1 MYFWYKLKNR
11 MITVILPILL
21 ILIILGEI
29 YTCHLLFKFTNK
41 RTVVFA
47 YLLLLVTIMGSLFMY
62 FNGADK
68 SKGQTAESMHIM
80 ALILLFLLPKLLI
93 SIPLLIEDLFRFSRW
108 TSNKYIYKKIIKNS
122 RSSLLIR
129 IVLVAAGLLTLSIVY
144 GVFVGKYNFKV
155 KQETIVFKD
164 LPNEFDGLKVLQIS
178 DLHVGSWDNKVAIEK
193 GIEMINKQEYDIL
206 VFTGDF
212 VNTVATE
219 ADPWIETLQKIKTPK
234 YGKFAVL
241 GNHDYGEYVK
251 WDTAAAKE
259 ENFTA
264 IKNNIEKS
272 GFKLLLNENVIIKNN
287 NDSIYLIGVENWGL
301 NFKKAGDL
309 NKSSQNIPNNAFK
322 IVMTHDPSHW
332 DAEIVNHQQKYQLT
346 LSGHTHGMQ
355 FGFNIP
361 KVIEWS
367 PAKYIYPEWGGLYN
381 KGQQYIYVNR
391 GFGFHAYS
399 GRVGIWPEITV
410 LELKKSK

>member
-1 MYFWYKLKNR
+1 
-11 MITVILPILL
+11 MIQKFIYVILLFIV
-21 ILIILGEI
+21 LGEV
-29 YTCHLLFKFTNK
+29 YTCHLIYKFTKK
-41 RTVVFA
+41 RSVVFA
-47 YLLLLVTIMGSLFMY
+47 YLLLLVTILASLFFY

-68 SKGQTAESMHIM
+68 SKGQTAESMHVM
-80 ALILLFLLPKLLI
+80 ALLLLFLLPKMLI
-93 SIPLLIEDLFRFSRW
+93 SIPLFVEDMFRFTRW
-108 TSNKYIYKKIIKNS
+108 TSNKFIYKKIIKNS
-122 RSSLLIR
+122 RSSLLTR
-129 IVLVAAGLLTLSIVY
+129 IVLIAAGLLTLSIIY

-155 KQETIVFKD
+155 REETIVFKD
-164 LPNEFDGLKVLQIS
+164 LPNGFDGLKVLQIS
-178 DLHVGSWDNKVAIEK
+178 DLHVGSWDNKEAIEK
-193 GIEMINKQEYDIL
+193 GIEMINAQEYDIL
-206 VFTGDF
+206 LFTGDL
-212 VNTVATE
+212 VNTLATE
-219 ADPWIETLQKIKTPK
+219 ADPWIEVLQKIKTPK

-251 WDTAAAKE
+251 WDTEADKE
-259 ENFTA
+259 ANFTA

-272 GFKLLLNENVIIKNN
+272 GFKLLLNENVVLKSN
-287 NDSIYLIGVENWGL
+287 NDSIYLLGVENWGL

-309 NKSSQNIPNNAFK
+309 KKTSENVPDDAFK

-355 FGFNIP
+355 FGFDIP
-361 KVIEWS
+361 KVLEWS
-367 PAKYIYPEWGGLYN
+367 PAEYIYPEWGGLYN
-381 KGQQYIYVNR
+381 KGHQYIYVNR

>member
-1 MYFWYKLKNR
+1 
-11 MITVILPILL
+11 MIAALFPILL
-21 ILIILGEI
+21 IIIILGEI
-29 YTCHLLFKFTNK
+29 YTCHLLYRFTKK
-41 RTVVFA
+41 RSAVFA
-47 YLLLLVTIMGSLFMY
+47 YLLLLITIIASLLLY

-68 SKGQTAESMHIM
+68 SKGQTSESMHIM
-80 ALILLFLLPKLLI
+80 ALILLFLLPKILI
-93 SIPLLIEDLFRFSRW
+93 SIPLLVEDMFRFTRW
-108 TSNKYIYKKIIKNS
+108 TSNKFIYKKIITNS
-122 RSSLLIR
+122 RSSLLTR
-129 IVLVAAGLLTLSIVY
+129 IVLAAASLLTISIIY

-155 KQETIVFKD
+155 RQETIVFKD
-164 LPNEFDGLKVLQIS
+164 LPSSFDGLKVLQIS
-178 DLHVGSWDNKVAIEK
+178 DLHVGSWDNKAAIEE
-193 GIEMINKQEYDIL
+193 GIKMINSQEYDVL
-206 VFTGDF
+206 LFTGDF
-212 VNTVATE
+212 VNTLATE

-251 WDTAAAKE
+251 WDTETDKE
-259 ENFTA
+259 QNFTA
-264 IKNNIEKS
+264 IKNNIAKS
-272 GFKLLLNENVIIKNN
+272 GFKLLLNENVVLKSN
-287 NDSIYLIGVENWGL
+287 NDSIYLLGVENWGL

-309 NKSSQNIPNNAFK
+309 KKTSENVPTNAFK

-361 KVIEWS
+361 KVLEWS
-367 PAKYIYPEWGGLYN
+367 PAEYIYPEWGGLYN
-381 KGQQYIYVNR
+381 KGHQYIYVNR

-410 LELKKSK
+410 LELKKKQIIKG

>member
-1 MYFWYKLKNR
+1 
-11 MITVILPILL
+11 MISKIIPILL
-21 ILIILGEI
+21 LFIILGEV
-29 YTCHLLFKFTNK
+29 YTCHLIYKFTRK
-41 RTVVFA
+41 RSAVFA
-47 YLLLLVTIMGSLFMY
+47 YLLLLVTIVASLFLY

-80 ALILLFLLPKLLI
+80 ALLLLFLLPKILI
-93 SIPLLIEDLFRFSRW
+93 SIPLLVEDMFRFTRW
-108 TSNKYIYKKIIKNS
+108 TSNKFIYKKIIKNS
-122 RSSLLIR
+122 RSSLLTR

-144 GVFVGKYNFKV
+144 GVFIGKYNFKV
-155 KQETIVFKD
+155 REETIVFKD
-164 LPNEFDGLKVLQIS
+164 LPSGFDGLKVLQIS
-178 DLHVGSWDNKVAIEK
+178 DLHVGSWDNKMAIEK
-193 GIEMINKQEYDIL
+193 GIEMINKQEYDLL

-212 VNTVATE
+212 VNTLATE
-219 ADPWIETLQKIKTPK
+219 AAPWIEVLQKIKTPK

-251 WDTAAAKE
+251 WDTDAAKE
-259 ENFTA
+259 QNFTA

-272 GFKLLLNENVIIKNN
+272 GFTLLLNENVVLKNN
-287 NDSIYLIGVENWGL
+287 KDSIFLLGVENWGL

-309 NKSSQNIPNNAFK
+309 KKTSENVPTNAFK

-355 FGFNIP
+355 FGFDIP
-361 KVIEWS
+361 SVLEWS
-367 PAKYIYPEWGGLYN
+367 PAEYIYPEWGGIYN
-381 KGQQYIYVNR
+381 KKQQYIYVNR

>member
-1 MYFWYKLKNR
+1 
-11 MITVILPILL
+11 MIAALFPILL
-21 ILIILGEI
+21 IIIILGEI
-29 YTCHLLFKFTNK
+29 YTCHLLYRFTKK
-41 RTVVFA
+41 RSAVFA
-47 YLLLLVTIMGSLFMY
+47 YLLLLITIIASLLLY

-68 SKGQTAESMHIM
+68 SKGQTSESMHIM
-80 ALILLFLLPKLLI
+80 ALILLFLLPKILI
-93 SIPLLIEDLFRFSRW
+93 SIPLLVEDMFRFTRW
-108 TSNKYIYKKIIKNS
+108 TSNKFIYKKIITNS
-122 RSSLLIR
+122 RSSLLTR
-129 IVLVAAGLLTLSIVY
+129 IVLVAAILLTISIIY

-155 KQETIVFKD
+155 RQETIVFKD
-164 LPNEFDGLKVLQIS
+164 LPSSFDGLKVLQIS
-178 DLHVGSWDNKVAIEK
+178 DLHVGSWDNKAAIEE
-193 GIEMINKQEYDIL
+193 GIKMINSQEYDVL
-206 VFTGDF
+206 LFTGDF
-212 VNTVATE
+212 VNTLATE

-251 WDTAAAKE
+251 WDTETDKE
-259 ENFTA
+259 QNFTA
-264 IKNNIEKS
+264 IKNNIAKS
-272 GFKLLLNENVIIKNN
+272 GFKLLLNENVVLKSN
-287 NDSIYLIGVENWGL
+287 NDSIYLLGVENWGL

-309 NKSSQNIPNNAFK
+309 KKTSENVPTNAFK

-361 KVIEWS
+361 KVLEWS
-367 PAKYIYPEWGGLYN
+367 PAEYIYPEWGGLYN
-381 KGQQYIYVNR
+381 KGHQYIYVNR

-410 LELKKSK
+410 LELKKKQIIKG

>member
-1 MYFWYKLKNR
+1 MILKF
-11 MITVILPILL
+11 IYVILLFIV
-21 ILIILGEI
+21 LGEV
-29 YTCHLLFKFTNK
+29 YTCHLIYKFTKK
-41 RTVVFA
+41 RSVVFA
-47 YLLLLVTIMGSLFMY
+47 YLLLLVTIIASLFLY
-62 FNGADK
+62 FKGSDQ
-68 SKGQTAESMHIM
+68 SKGQTAESMHVM
-80 ALILLFLLPKLLI
+80 ALLLLFLLPKILI
-93 SIPLLIEDLFRFSRW
+93 SIPLFVEDMFRFTRW
-108 TSNKYIYKKIIKNS
+108 TSNKFIYKKIIKNS
-122 RSSLLIR
+122 RSSLLTK
-129 IVLVAAGLLTLSIVY
+129 IVLTAAGLLTLSIIY

-155 KQETIVFKD
+155 REETIVFKD
-164 LPNEFDGLKVLQIS
+164 LPEGFDGLKVLQIS
-178 DLHVGSWDNKVAIEK
+178 DLHVGSWDNKDAIEK
-193 GIEMINKQEYDIL
+193 GIEIINQQEYDIL
-206 VFTGDF
+206 LFTGDF
-212 VNTVATE
+212 VNTLATE

-234 YGKFAVL
+234 YGKYAVL

-251 WDTAAAKE
+251 WDTEAAKE
-259 ENFTA
+259 ANFIA

-272 GFKLLLNENVIIKNN
+272 GFQLLLNENVVVKNN
-287 NDSIYLIGVENWGL
+287 SDSIYLLGVENWGL

-309 NKSSQNIPNNAFK
+309 KKTSENVPANAFK

-355 FGFNIP
+355 FGFDIP
-361 KVIEWS
+361 SVLEWS

-381 KGQQYIYVNR
+381 KGHQYIYVNR

>member
-1 MYFWYKLKNR
+1 MILKF
-11 MITVILPILL
+11 IYVILLFIV
-21 ILIILGEI
+21 LGEV
-29 YTCHLLFKFTNK
+29 YTCHLIYKFTKK
-41 RTVVFA
+41 RSVVFA
-47 YLLLLVTIMGSLFMY
+47 YLLLLVTIIASLFLY
-62 FNGADK
+62 FKGSDQ
-68 SKGQTAESMHIM
+68 SKGQTAESMHVM
-80 ALILLFLLPKLLI
+80 ALLLLFLLPKILI
-93 SIPLLIEDLFRFSRW
+93 SIPLFVEDMFRFTRW
-108 TSNKYIYKKIIKNS
+108 TSNKFIYNKIIINS
-122 RSSLLIR
+122 RSSLLTR
-129 IVLVAAGLLTLSIVY
+129 IVLIAAGLLTLSIIY

-155 KQETIVFKD
+155 REETIVFKD
-164 LPNEFDGLKVLQIS
+164 LPEGFDGLKVLQIS
-178 DLHVGSWDNKVAIEK
+178 DLHVGSWDNKDAIEK
-193 GIEMINKQEYDIL
+193 GIEIINQQEYDIL
-206 VFTGDF
+206 LFTGDF
-212 VNTVATE
+212 VNTLATE

-251 WDTAAAKE
+251 WDTEAAKE
-259 ENFTA
+259 ANFTA

-272 GFKLLLNENVIIKNN
+272 GFQLLLNENVVVKNN
-287 NDSIYLIGVENWGL
+287 SDSIYLLGVENWGL

-309 NKSSQNIPNNAFK
+309 KKTSENVPANAFK

-355 FGFNIP
+355 FGFDIP
-361 KVIEWS
+361 SVLEWS

-381 KGQQYIYVNR
+381 KGHQYIYVNR

>member
-1 MYFWYKLKNR
+1 
-11 MITVILPILL
+11 MIQKFIYVILLF
-21 ILIILGEI
+21 IILGEV
-29 YTCHLLFKFTNK
+29 YTCHLIYKFTKK
-41 RTVVFA
+41 RSVVFA
-47 YLLLLVTIMGSLFMY
+47 YLLLLVTIIASLFLY
-62 FNGADK
+62 FKGSDQ
-68 SKGQTAESMHIM
+68 SKGQTAESMHVM
-80 ALILLFLLPKLLI
+80 ALLLLFLLPKILI
-93 SIPLLIEDLFRFSRW
+93 SIPLFFEDMFRFTRW
-108 TSNKYIYKKIIKNS
+108 TSNKFIYKKIITNS

-129 IVLVAAGLLTLSIVY
+129 IVLIAAGLLTLSIIY

-155 KQETIVFKD
+155 REETIVFKD
-164 LPNEFDGLKVLQIS
+164 LPNGFDGLKVLQIS
-178 DLHVGSWDNKVAIEK
+178 DLHVGSWDNKEAIEK
-193 GIEMINKQEYDIL
+193 GIEMINSQEYDIL
-206 VFTGDF
+206 LFTGDF
-212 VNTVATE
+212 VNTLATE
-219 ADPWIETLQKIKTPK
+219 ADPWIEALQKIKTPK

-251 WDTAAAKE
+251 WDTEAAKE
-259 ENFTA
+259 ANFVA

-272 GFKLLLNENVIIKNN
+272 GFKLLLNENVVLKSN
-287 NDSIYLIGVENWGL
+287 NDSIYLLGVENWGL

-309 NKSSQNIPNNAFK
+309 KKTSENVPTDAFK

-355 FGFNIP
+355 FGFDIP
-361 KVIEWS
+361 SVLEWS
-367 PAKYIYPEWGGLYN
+367 PAEYIYPEWGGLYN
-381 KGQQYIYVNR
+381 KGHQYIYVNR

>member
-1 MYFWYKLKNR
+1 MILKF
-11 MITVILPILL
+11 IYVILLFIV
-21 ILIILGEI
+21 LGEV
-29 YTCHLLFKFTNK
+29 YTCHLIYKFTKK
-41 RTVVFA
+41 RSVVFA
-47 YLLLLVTIMGSLFMY
+47 YLLLLVTIIASLFLY
-62 FNGADK
+62 FKGSDQ
-68 SKGQTAESMHIM
+68 SKGQTAESMHVM
-80 ALILLFLLPKLLI
+80 ALLLLFLLPKILI
-93 SIPLLIEDLFRFSRW
+93 SIPLFVEDMFRFTRW
-108 TSNKYIYKKIIKNS
+108 TSNKFIYKKIITNS
-122 RSSLLIR
+122 RSSLLTR
-129 IVLVAAGLLTLSIVY
+129 IVLIAAGLLTLSIIF

-155 KQETIVFKD
+155 REETIVFKD
-164 LPNEFDGLKVLQIS
+164 LPEGFDGLKVLQIS
-178 DLHVGSWDNKVAIEK
+178 DLHVGSWDNKDAIEK
-193 GIEMINKQEYDIL
+193 GIEIINQQEYDIL
-206 VFTGDF
+206 LFTGDF
-212 VNTVATE
+212 VNTLATE

-234 YGKFAVL
+234 YGKYAVL

-251 WDTAAAKE
+251 WDTEAAKE
-259 ENFTA
+259 ANFIA

-272 GFKLLLNENVIIKNN
+272 GFQLLLNENVVVKNN
-287 NDSIYLIGVENWGL
+287 SDSIYLLGVENWGL

-309 NKSSQNIPNNAFK
+309 KKTSENVPANAFK

-355 FGFNIP
+355 FGFDIP
-361 KVIEWS
+361 SVLEWS

-381 KGQQYIYVNR
+381 KGHQYIYVNR

>member
-1 MYFWYKLKNR
+1 MILKF
-11 MITVILPILL
+11 IYVILLFIV
-21 ILIILGEI
+21 LGEV
-29 YTCHLLFKFTNK
+29 YTCHLIYKFTKK
-41 RTVVFA
+41 RSVVFA
-47 YLLLLVTIMGSLFMY
+47 YLLLLVTIIASLFLY
-62 FNGADK
+62 FKGSDQ
-68 SKGQTAESMHIM
+68 SKGQTAESMHVM
-80 ALILLFLLPKLLI
+80 ALLLLFLLPKILI
-93 SIPLLIEDLFRFSRW
+93 SIPLFVEDMFRFTRW
-108 TSNKYIYKKIIKNS
+108 TSNKFIYKKIITNS
-122 RSSLLIR
+122 RSSLLTR
-129 IVLVAAGLLTLSIVY
+129 IVLIAAGLLTLSIIY
-144 GVFVGKYNFKV
+144 GVFIGKYNFKV
-155 KQETIVFKD
+155 REETIVFKD
-164 LPNEFDGLKVLQIS
+164 LPEGFDGLKVLQIS
-178 DLHVGSWDNKVAIEK
+178 DLHVGSWDNKDAIEK
-193 GIEMINKQEYDIL
+193 GIEIINQQEYDIL
-206 VFTGDF
+206 LFTGDF
-212 VNTVATE
+212 VNTLATE

-251 WDTAAAKE
+251 WDTEAAKE
-259 ENFTA
+259 ANFIA

-272 GFKLLLNENVIIKNN
+272 GFQLLLNENVVVKNN
-287 NDSIYLIGVENWGL
+287 SDSIYLLGVENWGL

-309 NKSSQNIPNNAFK
+309 KKTSENVPANAFK

-355 FGFNIP
+355 FGFDIP
-361 KVIEWS
+361 SVLEWS

-381 KGQQYIYVNR
+381 KGHQYIYVNR